1 MSASREKKQRQNA
14 GPDQKALKAQ
24 QERAARKQKTIVY
37 SIVGAVAAVLVI
49 ALLVWRTGF
58 FQARS
63 AAATVG
69 DDTLSTAQFSYYY
82 HNIRS
87 NYANSYTG
95 YLMGFDSTKSD
106 SEQIY
111 DSTNGQTYRDYFIEQ
126 ALINARF
133 AYALER
139 EALNA
144 GHTEAEVKDDL
155 AAAIASA
162 KSAASSN
169 GVSYSAY
176 LRLMFGPYMSTGV
189 FERELTRALM
199 ADLVN
204 DEKYDALYD
213 SYAQADLED
222 YYKENADS
230 LDTIEYS
237 YLYFAAPDVETTDE
251 NGTAL
256 GDDEIQKLKDDAK
269 AEAKEKAEEALEAVE
284 GGASF
289 EAQADKYELTSAGSH
304 GDHAKVVGV
313 NSVASAYRE
322 DLLKLGKDECGLVE
336 VDGGYYV
343 ISFHDRYLLEE
354 PTRDVR
360 HILARAETT
369 TDESGNVVAPT
380 EEAWAAAKAKMDEI
394 QAAWE
399 ASGKTED
406 DFAKLAN
413 EKSEDGG
420 SNTNGGLYE
429 RNYDG
434 TFVSEFNDWVFGSRQ
449 HGDVGMVQ
457 HEGDPTDTRTTP
469 YWGYHLIYYVGEN
482 EPVWMGTVRSTL
494 ADTARGEWRDGIFA
508 NYPTAELGGAKY
520 LGK

>member
-69 DDTLSTAQFSYYY
+69 DETLSTAQLSYYY
-82 HNIRS
+82 YNIRS
-87 NYANSYTG
+87 NFFANSYSA
-95 YLMGFDSTKSD
+95 YLLGFDNTKSD
-106 SEQIY
+106 DEQVY
-111 DSTNGQTYRDYFIEQ
+111 DPTTGQTYRDYFVEQ

-133 AYALER
+133 AYALEQ

-144 GHTEAEVKDDL
+144 GHTEAEVKDDV
-155 AAAIASA
+155 AATIANA

-176 LRLMFGPYMSTGV
+176 LRLMFGPYMSAGV

-213 SYAQADLED
+213 SYAQADLEN

-237 YLYFAAPDVETTDE
+237 YLYFAAPEVKTTDE
-251 NGTAL
+251 DGIAL

-269 AEAKEKAEEALEAVE
+269 AEAKEKAEEALEAVKD
-284 GGASF
+284 GSTFAS
-289 EAQADKYELTSAGSH
+289 QAEKYELTSS
-304 GDHAKVVGV
+304 GDHIAAIGT

-322 DLLKLGKDECGLVE
+322 QLLKLGKDECDLVE

-343 ISFHDRYLLEE
+343 VSFHDRYLADE

-360 HILARAETT
+360 HILVRAETT
-369 TDESGNVVAPT
+369 TDENGNVVAPT

-413 EKSEDGG
+413 EKSDDVG

-429 RNYDG
+429 RSYDG
-434 TFVSEFNDWVFGSRQ
+434 RFVSEFNDWVFDSSRKS
-449 HGDVGMVQ
+449 GDVGMVQ
-457 HEGDPTDTRTTP
+457 HNQEGDS
-469 YWGYHLIYYVGEN
+469 YYGYHLIYYVGEN
-482 EPVWMGTVRSTL
+482 EPVWMGTARNSL
-494 ADTARGEWRDGIFA
+494 ANTARSEWRDGIFA